1 MYEQQPMQGK
11 PQPSQ
16 PQMEAPSRPPMPP
29 PEAQQQQGAPQGG
42 GQDQAIAEAK
52 QIVEAAGQDLGPF
65 MDNPELAAKLQA
77 ALRLLTGQGGRPQ
90 QGGAPPR

>member
-29 PEAQQQQGAPQGG
+29 PEAQQGAPQGG

>member
-1 MYEQQPMQGK
+1 MYGQQPMQGQ

-29 PEAQQQQGAPQGG
+29 PEAQQQGG
-42 GQDQAIAEAK
+42 GQEQAIAEAK

-90 QGGAPPR
+90 QGGAPPQ

>member
-1 MYEQQPMQGK
+1 MTKLPAAIFVVDSKDEVI
-11 PQPSQ
+11 
-16 PQMEAPSRPPMPP
+16 
-29 PEAQQQQGAPQGG
+29 
-42 GQDQAIAEAK
+42 AIAEAK

>member
-1 MYEQQPMQGK
+1 MYGQQPTQGQ

-29 PEAQQQQGAPQGG
+29 PEAPPQGAPQGD
-42 GQDQAIAEAK
+42 GQGQAIAEAK

-90 QGGAPPR
+90 PGGAPPQ

>member
-1 MYEQQPMQGK
+1 MYGQQPMQGQ

-29 PEAQQQQGAPQGG
+29 PEAQQQGAPQGG
-42 GQDQAIAEAK
+42 GQEQAVAEAK

-77 ALRLLTGQGGRPQ
+77 ALRLLTGQGGPP